1 MCPVAEK
8 LRLNHP
14 WLVAVWPGMGH
25 VALNAGVYLLSKL
38 NMTAIAEME
47 SGELFDID
55 HVEVKDGIIQP
66 ARRARNR
73 FFVWIDPNKQHDLL
87 VFLGEAQPPIGRFPF
102 CRQVME
108 FAKNAGVERVFTFAA
123 MATRMH
129 PDHKSRVFSAVT
141 DPDGLEELQKL
152 ELELLEDGN
161 IGGLNGVL
169 LAAAAEVGLNG
180 VCLLGEMPHIF
191 ARLPFP
197 KASLVI
203 LEVFKTITGID
214 IDLSELGEQAQA
226 VEEQLGELLA
236 RVEEQYGQQF
246 GESEDD
252 DDEEAPSESVE
263 IEANKEE
270 EVDRDRIDEM
280 FVAAAK
286 DRSKEFE
293 LKRELDRLGMF
304 KEYED
309 RFLDLF
315 QKKE

>member
-1 MCPVAEK
+1 MADK
-8 LRLNHP
+8 LRLHRP

-55 HVEVKDGIIQP
+55 HVEVKEGVIQP

-73 FFVWIDPNKQHDLL
+73 FFVWTDPRGQHDLL
-87 VFLGEAQPPIGRFPF
+87 VFLGEAQPPIGRYPF
-102 CRQVME
+102 CRQVIE
-108 FAKNAGVERVFTFAA
+108 FAKNEGVERVFTFAA

-129 PDHKSRVFSAVT
+129 PDHKSRVFGAVT
-141 DPDGLEELQKL
+141 DPDGLEELRNL

-180 VCLLGEMPHIF
+180 ACLLGEMPHIF

-197 KASLVI
+197 KASMVI
-203 LEVFKTITGID
+203 LEVFKTIAGID
-214 IDLSELGEQAQA
+214 IDLGELAEQAQA

-236 RVEEQYGQQF
+236 RVEEQYGQQL
-246 GESEDD
+246 GESEDED
-252 DDEEAPSESVE
+252 EEEAPSEAIELEVNKE
-263 IEANKEE
+263 DEAN
-270 EVDRDRIDEM
+270 RDHIEEM
-280 FVAAAK
+280 FDAASK
-286 DRSKEFE
+286 DRSKAFE
-293 LKRELDRLGMF
+293 LKRELDRLGLF

-315 QKKE
+315 QKKDGQP

>member
-1 MCPVAEK
+1 MPEN
-8 LRLNHP
+8 LRLHHP

-38 NMTAIAEME
+38 GMTAVAELE

-55 HVEVKDGIIQP
+55 HVEVKEGIIQP

-73 FFVWIDPNKQHDLL
+73 FFVWNDPKKEHDLV

-102 CRQVME
+102 CRQVMG
-108 FAKNAGVERVFTFAA
+108 FAREVGVERVFTFAA

-129 PDHKSRVFSAVT
+129 PEHRSRVFGAVT
-141 DPDGLEELQKL
+141 EREGLDELQRL
-152 ELELLEDGN
+152 DLELLEDGN

-169 LAAAAEVGLNG
+169 LAAAAEVGLPG
-180 VCLLGEMPHIF
+180 VCFLGEMPHIF

-197 KASLVI
+197 KASLAI
-203 LEVFKTITGID
+203 LEVFKTISGIKL
-214 IDLSELGEQAQA
+214 DLGELAEQAQA

-236 RVEEQYGQQF
+236 QVEEQYGQQF
-246 GESEDD
+246 SGNDEDEDEESE
-252 DDEEAPSESVE
+252 PESVE
-263 IEANKEE
+263 IEGVEGEE
-270 EVDRDRIDEM
+270 PDRDRIAEM
-280 FVAAAK
+280 FQAAAK
-286 DRSKEFE
+286 DRSKAFE
-293 LKRELDRLGMF
+293 LKRELDRLGLF

-315 QKKE
+315 QKQKRE